1 MPARLD
7 ANPYGELAQ
16 KWRDLAERRR
26 QHFIEL
32 YRSGRWRLY
41 YTDEQFLA
49 RMREVVS
56 AHEAW
61 ARLAPTRRDPPQAA
75 E

>member
-32 YRSGRWRLY
+32 YARGRLR
-41 YTDEQFLA
+41 A
-49 RMREVVS
+49 
-56 AHEAW
+56 
-61 ARLAPTRRDPPQAA
+61 
-75 E
+75 